1 MEKSMLRLCLLAIIL
16 LNITYITPAKADNV
30 QVSYGLAYD
39 NVKASDP
46 LTGTWTTFSDMLNP
60 PSTISNVALIS
71 PVDVNIFLKKVKLS
85 ILDKLT
91 WPFIFKTVPSR
102 SVLLKMP
109 NVTGDSEFRCMT
121 EALYFEARGE
131 KVRGIFAVAEVIKN
145 RRDSKKFPNSVCD
158 VINQGSHRR
167 HACQFSYMCDGLK
180 ETIRDKEAKE
190 FVAKIAKISLESRV
204 PNITAGA
211 TYYHA
216 NFVRPKWSKS
226 FERTA
231 TIGKHHFYRG

>member
-1 MEKSMLRLCLLAIIL
+1 MFRFCLLAVIL
-16 LNITYITPAKADNV
+16 FNTTFITPVVADNV
-30 QVSYGLAYD
+30 QASYGLAYN
-39 NVKASDP
+39 NVKTSDS

-60 PSTISNVALIS
+60 TSTVANVALIS
-71 PVDVNIFLKKVKLS
+71 PVDVNIFLKKVKVS

-109 NVTGDSEFRCMT
+109 NVSGDTEFKCMT

-180 ETIRDKEAKE
+180 ETIRDKEAKD

-216 NFVRPKWSKS
+216 NFVRPKWSKA
-226 FERTA
+226 FKRTA

>member
-1 MEKSMLRLCLLAIIL
+1 
-16 LNITYITPAKADNV
+16 
-30 QVSYGLAYD
+30 
-39 NVKASDP
+39 
-46 LTGTWTTFSDMLNP
+46 
-60 PSTISNVALIS
+60 
-71 PVDVNIFLKKVKLS
+71 VNIFLKKVKVS

-109 NVTGDSEFRCMT
+109 NVSGDTEFKCMT

-180 ETIRDKEAKE
+180 ETIRDKDAKE

-216 NFVRPKWSKS
+216 NFVRPKWSKA
-226 FERTA
+226 FKRTA

>member
-1 MEKSMLRLCLLAIIL
+1 MFRICLLAAL
-16 LNITYITPAKADNV
+16 LFNITYITPVMANNV
-30 QVSYGLAYD
+30 QASYGLAYN
-39 NVKASDP
+39 NVQTSDP
-46 LTGTWTTFSDMLNP
+46 LTGSWTTFSEMLNP
-60 PSTISNVALIS
+60 SSTVANVALIS

-109 NVTGDSEFRCMT
+109 SVSGDKEFKCMT

-131 KVRGIFAVAEVIKN
+131 NVRGIFAVAEVIKN
-145 RRDSKKFPNSVCD
+145 RRDSNKFPDSVCD

-226 FERTA
+226 FKRTA

>member
-1 MEKSMLRLCLLAIIL
+1 MFRFYLLAVIL
-16 LNITYITPAKADNV
+16 FNTTFITPVVAENV
-30 QVSYGLAYD
+30 QASYGLAYN
-39 NVKASDP
+39 NVKTSDP

-60 PSTISNVALIS
+60 TSTIANVALIS
-71 PVDVNIFLKKVKLS
+71 PVDVNIFLKKVKVS

-91 WPFIFKTVPSR
+91 WPFVFKTVPSR
-102 SVLLKMP
+102 SVLLKMS
-109 NVTGDSEFRCMT
+109 NVSGDTEFKCMT

-216 NFVRPKWSKS
+216 NFVRPKWSKA
-226 FERTA
+226 FKRTA

>member
-1 MEKSMLRLCLLAIIL
+1 MFRFYLLAVIL
-16 LNITYITPAKADNV
+16 FNTTFITPVVADNV
-30 QVSYGLAYD
+30 QASYGLAYN
-39 NVKASDP
+39 NVKTSDP

-60 PSTISNVALIS
+60 TSTVANVALIS
-71 PVDVNIFLKKVKLS
+71 PVDVNIFLKKVKVS

-102 SVLLKMP
+102 SVLLKMS
-109 NVTGDSEFRCMT
+109 NVSGDTEFKCMT

-145 RRDSKKFPNSVCD
+145 RRDSKKFPNSVCG

-216 NFVRPKWSKS
+216 NFVRPKWSKA
-226 FERTA
+226 FKRTA

>member
-1 MEKSMLRLCLLAIIL
+1 MFRFCLLAVIL
-16 LNITYITPAKADNV
+16 FNTTFITPVVADNV
-30 QVSYGLAYD
+30 QASYGLAYN
-39 NVKASDP
+39 NVKTSDP

-60 PSTISNVALIS
+60 TSTVANVALIS
-71 PVDVNIFLKKVKLS
+71 PVECEYFLKKVKVS

-109 NVTGDSEFRCMT
+109 NVSGDTEFKCMT

-216 NFVRPKWSKS
+216 NFVRPKWSKA
-226 FERTA
+226 FKRTA

>member
-1 MEKSMLRLCLLAIIL
+1 MLAIL
-16 LNITYITPAKADNV
+16 SFNATSITPVVADNV
-30 QVSYGLAYD
+30 QASYGLAYD
-39 NVKASDP
+39 NVKTPDP

-60 PSTISNVALIS
+60 TSALANVALIS
-71 PVDVNIFLKKVKLS
+71 PVDVNIFLRKVKVS
-85 ILDKLT
+85 ILDKLP

-109 NVTGDSEFRCMT
+109 NVSGDAEFKCMT

-131 KVRGIFAVAEVIKN
+131 KVPGIFAVAEVIKN

-204 PNITAGA
+204 PNVTAGA

-216 NFVRPKWSKS
+216 NFVRPKWSKA
-226 FERTA
+226 FKRTA

>member
-1 MEKSMLRLCLLAIIL
+1 MEKSMFRFCLLAVIL
-16 LNITYITPAKADNV
+16 FNTTFITPVVADNV
-30 QVSYGLAYD
+30 QASYGLAYN
-39 NVKASDP
+39 NVKTSDP

-60 PSTISNVALIS
+60 TSTVANVALIS
-71 PVDVNIFLKKVKLS
+71 PVDVNIFLKKVKVS

-109 NVTGDSEFRCMT
+109 NVSGDTEFKCMT

-131 KVRGIFAVAEVIKN
+131 KVR
-145 RRDSKKFPNSVCD
+145 D

-216 NFVRPKWSKS
+216 NFVRPKWSKA
-226 FERTA
+226 FKRTA

>member
-1 MEKSMLRLCLLAIIL
+1 MFRFCLLAVIL
-16 LNITYITPAKADNV
+16 FNTTFITPVVADNV
-30 QVSYGLAYD
+30 QASYGLAYN
-39 NVKASDP
+39 NVKTSDP

-60 PSTISNVALIS
+60 TNTVANVALIS
-71 PVDVNIFLKKVKLS
+71 PVDVNIFLKKVKVS

-109 NVTGDSEFRCMT
+109 NVSGDTEFKCMT

-190 FVAKIAKISLESRV
+190 FVAKIAKISLFKFGS
-204 PNITAGA
+204 
-211 TYYHA
+211 
-216 NFVRPKWSKS
+216 
-226 FERTA
+226 
-231 TIGKHHFYRG
+231 